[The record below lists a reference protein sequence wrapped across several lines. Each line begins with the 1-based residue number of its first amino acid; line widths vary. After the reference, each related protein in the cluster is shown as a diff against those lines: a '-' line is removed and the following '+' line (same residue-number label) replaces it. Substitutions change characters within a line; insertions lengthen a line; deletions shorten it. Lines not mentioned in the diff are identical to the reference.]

1 MSKQDKKELRQQI
14 ACEWL
19 QENYLQFGSLRH
31 DVVADRLQI
40 KAYKPTPNP
49 SLKGREECDGL
60 LAIGDRQELWR
71 NLTDKDINTMV
82 CQCVAESGVNIS
94 VTEMWTALKSD
105 MVPAVHPLRAW
116 LDGLRPYTADQPD
129 WIDMVARQVHVKNND
144 TENKIQQPKQLDS
157 TTYSARNN
165 TASGTGELIFDDNM
179 DNLRPNQIAPHSPT
193 RLIGDPA
200 HPLGAQGEDKI
211 QQPKQLDL
219 TTNSARNNT
228 ASGTEEL
235 ILNDNIDNLRPNQIA
250 PHSPTRLIGDPA
262 HPLGAHGEN
271 THSRGRSILISP
283 DGSNDRFAYD
293 SSGTLSPLSSET
305 PTSLSLQHN
314 PAERLWRVCF
324 KKWFVAMVA
333 SWMKDEVVNHTVLVL
348 VGRQGIYKTT
358 WLDHLIPPALRPYSS
373 KLPLSGQI
381 SKDDRLR
388 LCENGMLNIDEL
400 DAICG
405 REMNIMKSLLTSTD
419 INERAAYGRLK
430 ERKVRLASFC
440 ASTNKREFLTDITGN
455 RRWLPFEV
463 ESIQNPFYTTLPYE
477 MMYAQAVYLVQN
489 DFNYWFDMDEIEVME
504 QHNEEFRAQE
514 NEEELLKVYFA
525 VPAANSMN
533 SKFLTTAEISEKLV
547 SAGNIK
553 RPMSLSRLGMILG
566 QHGFIASRQGTP
578 ARRGW
583 IVYERDSEEINAER
597 KLLSKTPI
605 ASTDSIY

>member
-116 LDGLRPYTADQPD
+116 LQELQPWTPDRPD
-129 WIDMVARQVHVKNND
+129 WIDFVARQVHVKTND
-144 TENKIQQPKQLDS
+144 TENKIQQPKQLDITTYSARNNTASGTGALILNDNIDNLRPNQYTLGVQGEDKIQQPKQLDS

-165 TASGTGELIFDDNM
+165 TASGTEEYTYQQLETSNK
-179 DNLRPNQIAPHSPT
+179 NNSL
-193 RLIGDPA
+193 
-200 HPLGAQGEDKI
+200 PLGCVVPQ
-211 QQPKQLDL
+211 
-219 TTNSARNNT
+219 RNVV
-228 ASGTEEL
+228 
-235 ILNDNIDNLRPNQIA
+235 
-250 PHSPTRLIGDPA
+250 
-262 HPLGAHGEN
+262 EN
-271 THSRGRSILISP
+271 NVV
-283 DGSNDRFAYD
+283 DVVVNN
-293 SSGTLSPLSSET
+293 
-305 PTSLSLQHN
+305 N
-314 PAERLWRVCF
+314 PADTLWRVCF
-324 KKWFVAMVA
+324 KKWLVAMVA
-333 SWMKDEVVNHTVLVL
+333 SWMNDEVVNHTVLVL

-405 REMNIMKSLLTSTD
+405 REMNIMKSLLTSTE

-489 DFNYWFDMDEIEVME
+489 DFNYWFDIDEIEVME

-533 SKFLTTAEISEKLV
+533 SKFLTTAEISEKLI

-605 ASTDSIY
+605 ASTNSVY

>member
-1 MSKQDKKELRQQI
+1 MTKQDKKELRQQI

-19 QENYLQFGSLRH
+19 EENYLQFGSLRH
-31 DVVADRLQI
+31 DVVADRLQVRC
-40 KAYKPTPNP
+40 AH
-49 SLKGREECDGL
+49 SLGEE
-60 LAIGDRQELWR
+60 AIGRLGERQELWR

-82 CQCVAESGVNIS
+82 CQCVAEKGVNIS
-94 VTEMWTALKSD
+94 TNEMWTALKSD

-116 LDGLRPYTADQPD
+116 LDELRPYTADQPD
-129 WIDMVARQVHVKNND
+129 WIDIVARQVRVK
-144 TENKIQQPKQLDS
+144 
-157 TTYSARNN
+157 
-165 TASGTGELIFDDNM
+165 
-179 DNLRPNQIAPHSPT
+179 
-193 RLIGDPA
+193 
-200 HPLGAQGEDKI
+200 PLGEEAKGDK
-211 QQPKQLDL
+211 
-219 TTNSARNNT
+219 AR
-228 ASGTEEL
+228 GEEL
-235 ILNDNIDNLRPNQIA
+235 WHA
-250 PHSPTRLIGDPA
+250 
-262 HPLGAHGEN
+262 
-271 THSRGRSILISP
+271 
-283 DGSNDRFAYD
+283 
-293 SSGTLSPLSSET
+293 
-305 PTSLSLQHN
+305 
-314 PAERLWRVCF
+314 CF

-533 SKFLTTAEISEKLV
+533 SKFLTTAEISEKLI

-605 ASTDSIY
+605 AGTDSVY

>member
-31 DVVADRLQI
+31 DVVADRLQVRC
-40 KAYKPTPNP
+40 AH
-49 SLKGREECDGL
+49 SLGEE
-60 LAIGDRQELWR
+60 AIGRLGERQELWR

-129 WIDMVARQVHVKNND
+129 WIDMVAQQVRVKPSGEEAKGD
-144 TENKIQQPKQLDS
+144 K
-157 TTYSARNN
+157 AR
-165 TASGTGELIFDDNM
+165 GE
-179 DNLRPNQIAPHSPT
+179 
-193 RLIGDPA
+193 
-200 HPLGAQGEDKI
+200 E
-211 QQPKQLDL
+211 
-219 TTNSARNNT
+219 
-228 ASGTEEL
+228 
-235 ILNDNIDNLRPNQIA
+235 
-250 PHSPTRLIGDPA
+250 
-262 HPLGAHGEN
+262 
-271 THSRGRSILISP
+271 
-283 DGSNDRFAYD
+283 
-293 SSGTLSPLSSET
+293 
-305 PTSLSLQHN
+305 
-314 PAERLWRVCF
+314 LWRVCF

-533 SKFLTTAEISEKLV
+533 SKFLTTAEISEKLI

-605 ASTDSIY
+605 ASTDSVY